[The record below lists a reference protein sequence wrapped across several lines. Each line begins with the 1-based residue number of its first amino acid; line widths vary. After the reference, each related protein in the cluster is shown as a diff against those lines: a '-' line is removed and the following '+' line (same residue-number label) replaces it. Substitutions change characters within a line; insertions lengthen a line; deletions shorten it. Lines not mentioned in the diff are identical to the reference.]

1 MSKTVR
7 RIITTSIVIIAII
20 ALTIIMVI
28 NTSSKTRKN
37 AIDNMKS
44 ITNQQAS
51 MIQSF
56 VENAEN
62 TLMGFGASP
71 EVKDLLRAVQS
82 REESPLPR
90 TLRTSKSS
98 RQRIVASFPAL
109 EKGSEVYRVLLK
121 DHHRCRGS
129 VGR

>member
-56 VENAEN
+56 VENAKN

-71 EVKDLLRAVQS
+71 EVKDLLRAVQG
-82 REESPLPR
+82 REDISAAENAEDL
-90 TLRTSKSS
+90 KKA
-98 RQRIVASFPAL
+98 RI
-109 EKGSEVYRVLLK
+109 
-121 DHHRCRGS
+121 
-129 VGR
+129 